1 MKSFPSLTTADVEHL
16 DGLLKDL
23 VVRSHALSALL
34 VERAGYLIHRAGG
47 ESPSDPAEFSSL
59 AANAFSA
66 AQEMSKRL
74 KESFFTTLRVSGTR
88 FHTSIRHVDESALLV
103 VVFATTSHP
112 EQVEAEAVA
121 TVIGIYERL
130 EIARHRKPDQVV
142 DFADQNVESATKFF
156 RRQAAQPPTDPPA
169 EPPAS

>member
-1 MKSFPSLTTADVEHL
+1 
-16 DGLLKDL
+16 
-23 VVRSHALSALL
+23 
-34 VERAGYLIHRAGG
+34 
-47 ESPSDPAEFSSL
+47 
-59 AANAFSA
+59 
-66 AQEMSKRL
+66 MSKRL
-74 KESFFTTLRVSGTR
+74 KEPFFTTLRVSGTR

-130 EIARHRKPDQVV
+130 EIARHRKPDQMV
-142 DFADQNVESATKFF
+142 DFADANVESATKFF

>member
-1 MKSFPSLTTADVEHL
+1 MKSFPSLTVADVEHL

-23 VVRSHALSALL
+23 VARSHALSAHL

-47 ESPSDPAEFSSL
+47 DTPSDAAEFSSL

-88 FHTSIRHVDESALLV
+88 FHTSIRHVDETSLLV
-103 VVFATTSHP
+103 VVFATHSSP

-130 EIARHRKPDQVV
+130 EIARQRQPEAVV
-142 DFADQNVESATKFF
+142 DFADQNVESVTKFF
-156 RRQAAQPPTDPPA
+156 RRQNA
-169 EPPAS
+169 PPASDTSGQ